1 MNCRVRVDS
10 FLPPLT
16 APHTLCDGAN
26 IVLDLDR
33 MEPTD
38 CVLSRP
44 GYRCGPPSIWYQYA
58 PGALSASCIRTE
70 SFTPEQ
76 FPNDHLKDIFGSF
89 RSAGETNASVE
100 EFFFSHSGQQ
110 IVDLAP
116 VVLVVTR
123 ERTEHAN
130 FFHASTDFLNMFIT
144 LHVAGVIDGAT
155 GERRGL
161 EDVQVLLLDEQRGPF
176 EEAFIR
182 PVFSPNHPVLQVS
195 ALRAAGRRRVRLR
208 RALFVPPGYSS
219 IMMALS
225 DRLDELRT
233 LIGDETVT
241 MSHGYCTVR
250 GGSRLFQGYRD
261 FVLGGLGVSPDAED
275 SERGTGR
282 DGLESGFEGLVRVTF
297 LFRRPYTCDS
307 VNHTQMNRQILNED
321 ELLARLR
328 TFPEVVVTRRDFA
341 CWPPREQVAA
351 IAATDVLVAMHGA
364 ALTHALYLPDGAAVV
379 EIQPMFG
386 TWRLFEHL
394 ARMRGLGYFVHL
406 NEFPP
411 FEDDT
416 GERFSIDPDALA
428 HVFGCATEAVR
439 AVRAGRAAPSCPD
452 YVSNHTDH
460 MPERFFP
467 ERPETPS
474 PAEVSA
480 AQTSEF
486 NTTVPS
492 SVTFPQFPVTRS
504 QRPDV

>member
-1 MNCRVRVDS
+1 M
-10 FLPPLT
+10 
-16 APHTLCDGAN
+16 PHTLCDGAN
-26 IVLDLDR
+26 IILDIDKLR
-33 MEPTD
+33 PSG
-38 CVLSRP
+38 CLPSRA
-44 GYRCGPPSIWYQYA
+44 GYKCGPPEIWHSFA
-58 PGALSASCIRTE
+58 GGALSANCARTGA
-70 SFTPEQ
+70 FRPDQ
-76 FPNDHLKDIFGSF
+76 FPKDHLRDMFAAF
-89 RSAGETNASVE
+89 AGVGEANYSLPGADL
-100 EFFFSHSGQQ
+100 
-110 IVDLAP
+110 VDLAP

-282 DGLESGFEGLVRVTF
+282 DGVESGGEGLVRVTF

-394 ARMRGLGYFVHL
+394 AHMRGLGYFVHL
-406 NEFPP
+406 NDLPP

-416 GERFSIDPDALA
+416 GERFPIDPDALA
-428 HVFGCATEAVR
+428 HVFGCATVAVR

-460 MPERFFP
+460 MPERFIALF
-467 ERPETPS
+467 EAS
-474 PAEVSA
+474 
-480 AQTSEF
+480 QTSES
-486 NTTVPS
+486 VLS
-492 SVTFPQFPVTRS
+492 SFTSPVTS
-504 QRPDV
+504 SELSSL